1 MIRSTQDEKP
11 QSSKAIT
18 IALYEVTKEG
28 APLPPRVKTIQA
40 DMDSMQKE
48 VGGWYGSMDGP
59 QGLLLW
65 YNDNAVELDL
75 PPSNRQGFPEWL
87 RGSFFLTGIDIE
99 SGEMQSV
106 SPRQLLDLGFGQTTK
121 GRWEYL
127 REPDFVKEQEAQ
139 RAAHKEAFG
148 IALTKA
154 IQQCEKRRTL
164 MEEWAKERL
173 LSFQK
178 RIQNKE
184 PSFCA
189 MLDGALGF
197 GGATLGGSVCG
208 SLGARA
214 TLALLLSEFVRD
226 LDHLLGE
233 RRCDRCEEVVL
244 PYEEG
249 RPTRSGLEGLYYEL
263 SRGLTPC
270 WEQETPEE
278 GCVVVRE
285 VPAAPFR
292 SVRKAATAYGCSE
305 DAVLLAAH
313 VLLLRAMQHREGSR
327 E

>member
-28 APLPPRVKTIQA
+28 APLPPRVKTIQ
-40 DMDSMQKE
+40 DDVDSMQKE
-48 VGGWYGSMDGP
+48 VGGWYGSMEGP

-65 YNDNAVELDL
+65 YNDDAIELDL
-75 PPSNRQGFPEWL
+75 PPSNRPGFPECL
-87 RGSFFLTGIDIE
+87 RGSFFLTGIDRE
-99 SGEMQSV
+99 SCEVQSV
-106 SPRQLLDLGFGQTTK
+106 SPRQLLELGFGQTTK
-121 GRWEYL
+121 GHWEYL

-139 RAAHKEAFG
+139 RAAREEALG
-148 IALTKA
+148 IAITKA
-154 IQQCEKRRTL
+154 SQLCGERRTL
-164 MEEWAKERL
+164 LEEWAKARL

-189 MLDGALGF
+189 MLDDALGF
-197 GGATLGGSVCG
+197 GGAAFGGSVCG

-214 TLALLLSEFVRD
+214 TLALLLSKLIRD
-226 LDHLLGE
+226 MDRLLGE
-233 RRCDRCEEVVL
+233 RHGDRCEVVF

-249 RPTRSGLEGLYYEL
+249 KPTRSGLEGLYYEL
-263 SRGLTPC
+263 SRDLTPC
-270 WEQETPEE
+270 WEPETPA
-278 GCVVVRE
+278 GNCMVVHE

-305 DAVLLAAH
+305 GAVLLAAH
-313 VLLLRAMQHREGSR
+313 VLLLRGIPDREGSR